1 MTETTENQTTLDQAS
16 LQEVTELIQ
25 EYETYR
31 ERLLNQTLEAA
42 KRAKLSKAGTMSQL
56 EPQLAH
62 IDSVLKQ
69 LRDRVAILS
78 ENHA

>member
-1 MTETTENQTTLDQAS
+1 MTETTENQTTLDQAN

-42 KRAKLSKAGTMSQL
+42 KRAKLSKAGTMAKL

-62 IDSVLKQ
+62 IDSVLKE
-69 LRDRVAILS
+69 LRDRVAVLS
-78 ENHA
+78 QNHA